1 MFCRTYPSTNVGSN
15 ITGFDSLGSSIAAA
29 KPAYATRTSM
39 TSSAPDLDDCAV
51 CPLRQS
57 IAMQKSDGMNY
68 APEGKARPVVD
79 PGEFAIAAVAL
90 DHGHIYGMCNGLT
103 EAGAH
108 VKWVYD
114 PDPKKVEQFRNAFP
128 QARPARSQDEV
139 LQDEDVILVASAAVP
154 SLRCSLGC
162 EVMGHGKDYFT
173 DKAPMTTLDQL
184 EHAKSQVAATGK
196 KYAVYYSE
204 RLHTE
209 CSIYAGNLIE
219 EGAIGRVLQVIGMGP
234 HRLSAPSR
242 PAWFFDFAQYGGI
255 LCDIGSHQ
263 IEQFLHFADARDAKV
278 TSSRVA
284 NYNNPDFPEL
294 EDFGDASLVADNGAT
309 NYFRVDWFT
318 PNGLGAWGDGRT
330 FILGT
335 EGYIELR
342 KYLDVGRDNE
352 SDQLYIVD
360 GRGERHIRTSG
371 TVGFPYFGQ
380 LILDCLERTEYAM
393 TQEHTFKAAEL
404 CLVAQRDAQR
414 IA

>member
-1 MFCRTYPSTNVGSN
+1 
-15 ITGFDSLGSSIAAA
+15 
-29 KPAYATRTSM
+29 
-39 TSSAPDLDDCAV
+39 
-51 CPLRQS
+51 
-57 IAMQKSDGMNY
+57 MQKSDGMNY
-68 APEGKARPVVD
+68 APEGKARPVVN
-79 PGEFAIAAVAL
+79 PGDFPIAAVAL

-114 PDPKKVEQFRNAFP
+114 PDPKKIERFRSAFP
-128 QARPARSQDEV
+128 QAQAARSQDEV
-139 LQDEDVILVASAAVP
+139 LQDEEVRLVASAAVP
-154 SLRCSLGC
+154 SLRCGLGC
-162 EVMGHGKDYFT
+162 EVMAHGKDYFT

-184 EHAKSQVAATGK
+184 EQAKSQVAATDK

-263 IEQFLHFADARDAKV
+263 IEQFLHFTGARDATV

-284 NYNNPDFPEL
+284 NYNNPNFPEL

-335 EGYIELR
+335 DGYIELR

-360 GRGERHIRTSG
+360 GRGERHIRTNG

-380 LILDCLERTEYAM
+380 LILDCLERTEHAM